1 MVKEFLSRKG
11 ISFTEKDVSVDQ
23 SAARELVNR
32 TKQMGVPVTFIDG
45 VSIIGFNRPR
55 LEEILTQHQSG
66 HPYSFGA
73 VVADANKIA
82 ARQGPGVLAGAYVG
96 KINTAS
102 AAEKLGLTAG
112 DIIVEVNSQNI
123 VDAAGLALTLSKIK
137 TGSSLTVVFLRDRK
151 RLTAEGVL

>member
-45 VSIIGFNRPR
+45 ESVIGFNRPR

-66 HPYSFGA
+66 NPNPFGA
-73 VVADANKIA
+73 SVADARKIA
-82 ARQGPGVLAGAYVG
+82 AGQGPDSVSGAYVG
-96 KINTAS
+96 KISTGS
-102 AAEKLGLTAG
+102 AAEKLGLTVG

-123 VDAAGLALTLSKIK
+123 VDAAGLALALSKIK
-137 TGSSLTVVFLRDRK
+137 PGNRLTIVFLRGDK
-151 RLTAEGVL
+151 RLTAEGIL